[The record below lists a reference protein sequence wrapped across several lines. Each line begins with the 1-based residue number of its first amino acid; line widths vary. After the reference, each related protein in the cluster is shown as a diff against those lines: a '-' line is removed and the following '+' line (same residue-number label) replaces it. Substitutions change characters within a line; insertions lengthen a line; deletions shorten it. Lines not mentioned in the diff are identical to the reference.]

1 MERKG
6 REWNVGCCFSCRMIS
21 KKGWEI
27 STTLRVW
34 KPEDANYYTVW
45 IKTSSNYRWPYSCL
59 VFIFLLWELA
69 MLLSRI
75 RYAPSV
81 KDSKWLWR
89 ITPWFVIPRL
99 PRGKDASLHMLAVTC
114 RPTFGHSETDTWYGH
129 TSRMEALT
137 TVYILSKK
145 MLSFEKY

>member
-89 ITPWFVIPRL
+89 ITH
-99 PRGKDASLHMLAVTC
+99 DSLFQGYREEKMPPCICWQWHADQLL
-114 RPTFGHSETDTWYGH
+114 DTVK
-129 TSRMEALT
+129 LT
-137 TVYILSKK
+137 HDTGIHLEWKH
-145 MLSFEKY
+145 